1 MGGGGGAG
9 RGGFAVKSGLE
20 QGTVRGKTLKK
31 AQPGAQGEDGY
42 TRARLDVAEKV
53 DDLLA
58 DVGLVRFRC
67 VEAVEKQ
74 HVDRVALQGRR

>member
-1 MGGGGGAG
+1 
-9 RGGFAVKSGLE
+9 
-20 QGTVRGKTLKK
+20 
-31 AQPGAQGEDGY
+31 
-42 TRARLDVAEKV
+42 LDVAEKV

-58 DVGLVRFRC
+58 DVGLVRFRR